1 MPFIQVPEKL
11 KEKARLD
18 KLSLPLLVGLA
29 ALVLVVLVFTAG
41 SALSALGDD
50 SFQIT
55 KGGSETLEGDQ
66 QGEGSS
72 ASDESKDEGANGVS
86 RNKADDPSTGED
98 QSKSGQGENAKLVVY
113 VCGQVTQ
120 PGVYEFAPGSRIG
133 DAIERA
139 GGFGPEA
146 ATDALNLAQS
156 LQDEQQV
163 YVPAKDELPASGG
176 TVQSGPEI
184 PANDSGAGQSSAL
197 VNINTASAAELV
209 SLPGVGDATAAKIVA
224 SRESEGPFQT
234 IEDLKRVS
242 GIGDKKFDSLK
253 DLICV

>member
-29 ALVLVVLVFTAG
+29 ALVLVVVVFTAG
-41 SALSALGDD
+41 NALSALGGD
-50 SFQIT
+50 SFQLT
-55 KGGSETLEGDQ
+55 KGES
-66 QGEGSS
+66 GSS
-72 ASDESKDEGANGVS
+72 QEGLQDDASSGSGESKDDASSNSTTEADGA
-86 RNKADDPSTGED
+86 STEKG
-98 QSKSGQGENAKLVVY
+98 QSVSGQAQDAKLVVY
-113 VCGQVTQ
+113 VCGQVVK
-120 PGVYEFAPGSRIG
+120 PGVYEFPPGSRIG
-133 DAIERA
+133 DAVERA
-139 GGFGPEA
+139 GGFGPDA

-163 YVPAKDELPASGG
+163 YVPSSQNGPASSASAG
-176 TVQSGPEI
+176 VS
-184 PANDSGAGQSSAL
+184 GQSDAL

-209 SLPGVGDATAAKIVA
+209 SLPGVGEATAAKIIA
-224 SRESEGPFQT
+224 SRDSEGPFQA

-242 GIGDKKFDSLK
+242 GIGDKKYEALK

>member
-18 KLSLPLLVGLA
+18 KLSLPLLVGLVSI
-29 ALVLVVLVFTAG
+29 ALVVVVFTAG
-41 SALSALGDD
+41 NALSVLDDD
-50 SFQIT
+50 SFQLT
-55 KGGSETLEGDQ
+55 KAESESTQGSNKEEASTVSSGSQEDLPGD
-66 QGEGSS
+66 SS
-72 ASDESKDEGANGVS
+72 DA
-86 RNKADDPSTGED
+86 KAQSPSTGD
-98 QSKSGQGENAKLVVY
+98 SQSATGQKTSEKLVVY
-113 VCGQVTQ
+113 VCGQVEQ

-133 DAIERA
+133 DAIDRA

-163 YVPAKDELPASGG
+163 YVPSKNEAQAPESS
-176 TVQSGPEI
+176 VQSGQSNSSDASI
-184 PANDSGAGQSSAL
+184 SGQSNRL

-209 SLPGVGDATAAKIVA
+209 SLPGIGEATAQKIVA
-224 SRESEGPFQT
+224 SRDAEGPFQS

-242 GIGDKKFDSLK
+242 GIGDKKFDALR
-253 DLICV
+253 DLICI